1 MTNAKSPL
9 LELDKISKHYGDFIA
24 NEQIDLELFPGEI
37 HALLGENGAGKS
49 TLVKTL
55 YGVHQPTSGVIKW
68 RGETIKIQSPN
79 HARSIGISMIFQHF
93 SLFDSLNVA
102 ENISLGI
109 DSEQHRQNLI
119 NDIDELSERYQ
130 LKIDPKASVLKLS
143 TGERQRVEIIRALL
157 QEPTLLIMDEPT
169 SVLTPQEIEAL
180 FVTLDK
186 FRADGKTILYIS
198 HKLGEVKQL
207 CDHATILRQAKVVA
221 TCLPAQQSQRSM
233 AEMMIGGELSET
245 HKKTTNAHSGEQ
257 TSEQAGE
264 RAGNQPILQI
274 NQLNYQQQDGI
285 ALDNINL
292 QVHPGEIL
300 GIAGV
305 AGNGQNQLAEI
316 IAGELRSSAGSV
328 VFAGQAIGALGVRQ
342 RRALGINSV
351 PAERIGKG
359 AVVEMSLAENT
370 LLTGYQAFGLV
381 NKLGVIN
388 SKRCAQSAKR
398 IVSEFKV
405 YTPALNA
412 KAGNLSGGNLQ
423 KQIVGREIQQ
433 QPRLLVIYNPT
444 WGLDA
449 GAIYFIRQALL
460 DLAASGSAI
469 MLISQDLDEIFE
481 LSDSI
486 AVMFAGALSRSYPA
500 GELNHEQVGLLM
512 GGASLD

>member
-119 NDIDELSERYQ
+119 KDIDELSERYQ

-169 SVLTPQEIEAL
+169 SVLTPQEIDAL

-233 AEMMIGGELSET
+233 AEMMIGGELSQT
-245 HKKTTNAHSGEQ
+245 NKKTTNAHSGEQ
-257 TSEQAGE
+257 
-264 RAGNQPILQI
+264 AGNQPILQI

-388 SKRCAQSAKR
+388 SKRCAQRAKR

>member
-119 NDIDELSERYQ
+119 KDIDELSERYQ

-233 AEMMIGGELSET
+233 AEMMIGGELSQT
-245 HKKTTNAHSGEQ
+245 HKKSTNAHDGEQ
-257 TSEQAGE
+257 AS
-264 RAGNQPILQI
+264 NQPILQI

-388 SKRCAQSAKR
+388 SKRCAQRAKR

-469 MLISQDLDEIFE
+469 VLISQDLDEIFE